1 MVDVTTSVVISCP
14 MDKVVEYA
22 SDPDNAPS
30 WYVNIKSVA
39 WKTPKPLAVGSA
51 VAFVANFLGKK
62 LAYTYEVT
70 ELSGNRL
77 VMQTAE
83 GPFPMET
90 IYQWEAINKEATRM
104 VLQNRGNPTGF
115 SKLFSPFMAFM
126 MRRANQKDLMCL
138 KKILE
143 RTG

>member
-77 VMQTAE
+77 VMQTVE

>member
-62 LAYTYEVT
+62 LAYTYQVT

-90 IYQWEAINKEATRM
+90 IYQWEAISKVATRM

-126 MRRANQKDLMCL
+126 MKRANQKDLMCL

>member
-39 WKTPKPLAVGSA
+39 WKTPKPLVVGSA

-126 MRRANQKDLMCL
+126 MRRANQKDLMYL

-143 RTG
+143 RTA